1 MSRAR
6 SNTQCPNSALGG
18 RTLDE
23 AYAGIQDL
31 FEAEFAERG
40 RLRIVGADDT
50 DIIACGRDDDDFR
63 GGGFGDRPINSTL
76 MAEIQEGRL

>member
-1 MSRAR
+1 MYRRAVTTPIGLSYPDR
-6 SNTQCPNSALGG
+6 VSVYEEG
-18 RTLDE
+18 E
-23 AYAGIQDL
+23 KI
-31 FEAEFAERG
+31 
-40 RLRIVGADDT
+40 IVGADDT